1 MDLEAEKEPK
11 REGSFILYHWDKFR
25 FRLKR
30 HFVEVLKTKNS
41 DKAVAQGYALGTFI
55 SILPT
60 PGFGPLL
67 ALAMLAI
74 FKRINKIAVFVAMA
88 IWNVWT
94 AMPFYW
100 LSMKIGNTIYTDDP
114 IQLFELDFVNEALH
128 YSRRFL
134 IGNLIVTIP
143 FSILSYYFALWVIKK
158 VRFDRNSK
166 KEIRSKKPSA

>member
-1 MDLEAEKEPK
+1 MDLDGAKEPK
-11 REGSFILYHWDKFR
+11 REGSFIVYNWDKFR

-30 HFVEVLKTKNS
+30 HFVEVLKTKKS
-41 DKAVAQGYALGTFI
+41 DQAVAQGYALGTFI

-67 ALAMLAI
+67 ALAMLAT

-100 LSMKIGNTIYTDDP
+100 LSMKIGNTIYTDEP
-114 IQLFELDFVNEALH
+114 TIIFEIDFLNQALH

-134 IGNLIVTIP
+134 VGNLFISIP
-143 FSILSYYFALWVIKK
+143 FSILSYYLALWIIRK
-158 VRFDRNSK
+158 VRFDRGSK
-166 KEIRSKKPSA
+166 KEISSGKPSA